1 MLMLSI
7 QTLGGGLLRPGGDCG
22 TTPPGAVPGRVCG
35 LLEADI
41 SIQSEHQPLEAQM
54 TGFTGRNLR
63 FAELK
68 FSAHKTASRGCPLT
82 PHSRVIVS
90 FHQSGDAVVSQ
101 GGREASVPPGSFFIV
116 DPASPFE
123 ITTGAMTTRSVYL
136 LRSTL
141 VQLVPELAGLTAT
154 PIECHAGPAA
164 ILRCAVD
171 AIFDSAE
178 CLDGE
183 SSERIAEALP
193 HLVAAALRSAEGA
206 TALPSR
212 LRHMHKERIR
222 RYVKEHLGDPE
233 LGPAAIAQAVRLSP
247 RHVHDLFADE
257 PVPLMKWVW
266 AERLDQCRREFA
278 DPRLAQRSVSEVA
291 YAWGFSDMSHFS
303 RAFKA
308 KFGVSP
314 REFRTGCAANPA
326 DQVLAA

>member
-1 MLMLSI
+1 MQMLAI
-7 QTLGGGLLRPGGDCG
+7 HTLGGGLLRPDRDCG
-22 TTPPGAVPGRVCG
+22 TNPPRAVPGRVCG

-41 SIQSEHQPLEAQM
+41 SIQSDHQPLEAQM
-54 TGFTGRNLR
+54 TGFTGRSLR

-68 FSAHKTASRGCPLT
+68 FSAHKTASRGSTLT
-82 PHSRVIVS
+82 PYTRVIVS

-101 GGREASVPPGSFFIV
+101 GGREASVPSGSFFIV
-116 DPASPFE
+116 DPSSPFE
-123 ITTGAMTTRSVYL
+123 ITTGSMTTRSIYL

-141 VQLVPELAGLTAT
+141 VQLLPDLPGLTAT
-154 PIECHAGPAA
+154 PIACHTGPAS

-171 AIFDSAE
+171 AVFDCAA
-178 CLDGE
+178 CLDAE
-183 SSERIAEALP
+183 SAERIAEALP
-193 HLVAAALRSAEGA
+193 HLVAAALRSVDGA
-206 TALPSR
+206 AALPSR
-212 LRHMHKERIR
+212 LRQMHKERIR

-247 RHVHDLFADE
+247 RHVHDLFAGE

-266 AERLDQCRREFA
+266 AERLEQCRREFA
-278 DPRLAQRSVSEVA
+278 DRRLAQRSVSEVA

-314 REFRTGCAANPA
+314 REFRMTCAANPA
-326 DQVLAA
+326 DQALAA

>member
-1 MLMLSI
+1 
-7 QTLGGGLLRPGGDCG
+7 
-22 TTPPGAVPGRVCG
+22 
-35 LLEADI
+35 
-41 SIQSEHQPLEAQM
+41 
-54 TGFTGRNLR
+54 
-63 FAELK
+63 
-68 FSAHKTASRGCPLT
+68 
-82 PHSRVIVS
+82 
-90 FHQSGDAVVSQ
+90 
-101 GGREASVPPGSFFIV
+101 
-116 DPASPFE
+116 
-123 ITTGAMTTRSVYL
+123 MTTRSVYL

-247 RHVHDLFADE
+247 RHVHDL
-257 PVPLMKWVW
+257 
-266 AERLDQCRREFA
+266 
-278 DPRLAQRSVSEVA
+278 A